1 MKKCSHDVFFSKVFS
16 RFLSNQSF
24 KKTILELTKNGLK
37 NASLSRRLRR
47 IPSRFDYKYNPT
59 LLHKYQS
66 NLDSQSVNMDKQQI
80 LEDFDEE
87 EFQEFLEGD
96 FEIVVDE
103 LIIPIC
109 EDTEGVDKDKE
120 IIKEWSDIHKDIEEV
135 KPFKDNMIELIE
147 QHDELF
153 DLGDLG
159 RENDLPES
167 EEPMN
172 TFPSLDGYDLLGL
185 SDVLSNDE
193 MSDLIAL
200 LLMEFYEP

>member
-1 MKKCSHDVFFSKVFS
+1 
-16 RFLSNQSF
+16 
-24 KKTILELTKNGLK
+24 
-37 NASLSRRLRR
+37 
-47 IPSRFDYKYNPT
+47 
-59 LLHKYQS
+59 
-66 NLDSQSVNMDKQQI
+66 MDKQQI

-103 LIIPIC
+103 LIIPIR
-109 EDTEGVDKDKE
+109 EDIEGVDKDME
-120 IIKEWSDIHKDIEEV
+120 IIKEWSDIYEDTEEV

-153 DLGDLG
+153 FDDLG
-159 RENDLPES
+159 RENDLS
-167 EEPMN
+167 EEPMD

-200 LLMEFYEP
+200 LLMEFIEP